1 MPFKINP
8 NIDLAL
14 TMEAIRDAGITAK
27 FNDMS
32 PSQQNT
38 IINNFA
44 VFKGR
49 RPRGPGNRPREEA
62 RGGPVKKY
70 AKGGG
75 VRKPKTYG

>member
-1 MPFKINP
+1 
-8 NIDLAL
+8 
-14 TMEAIRDAGITAK
+14 MEAIRDAGITAK

-49 RPRGPGNRPREEA
+49 RPRGPGNRPKEA

-70 AKGGG
+70 ATGGG
-75 VRKPKTYG
+75 IRKARTYS